1 MGGESSRRGNARR
14 ELVGMT
20 IAWSGPA
27 RRLARDLPDRGVAGL
42 WALLHTAELA
52 VLQLALLPGLND
64 DLRLTEAAFDLQ
76 EAVEE
81 LEWLHP
87 DLPLRATAVNLG
99 EAPLDQVGACRAAVA
114 GLLLAALDA
123 VARLL
128 STAGAELDTPEVLAL
143 ARVCQLAGSA
153 HLRVTGRLP

>member
-1 MGGESSRRGNARR
+1 
-14 ELVGMT
+14 MT
-20 IAWSGPA
+20 VTWSEPA
-27 RRLARDLPDRGVAGL
+27 QRLARELPGRGIPGL

-52 VLQLALLPGLND
+52 VLQMALLPGLND
-64 DLRLTEAAFDLQ
+64 DLRLTQAGFDLQ

-87 DLPLRATAVNLG
+87 DLPWRATAVNLG
-99 EAPLDQVGACRAAVA
+99 EAPLDQVAACRAAVC

-123 VARLL
+123 VGRLL
-128 STAGAELDTPEVLAL
+128 DAGYRELDTPGVLAL